1 LKVGGVRTRGYV
13 RTDRAASPWWIMM
26 VALRATSTSEA
37 SSLTRDS
44 YFSFRQLVTPDELSV
59 VFQPIVDMQDGSL
72 FAHEAL
78 VRCSRPELANPL
90 VLFERALEA
99 GCVGRLGRMIRDIA
113 VPLSGGQ
120 PIFLNVHPQELQEG
134 WLVRPDDPIYSH
146 DAEVYLE
153 VTESVPLSHYALC
166 LSVLREVRARGGI
179 QLVVDDLGAG
189 FSNLKRIADLEP
201 RVVKLDRGLIMGL
214 DRNARQRL
222 LVASVVRLCREL
234 DALVVA
240 EGIET
245 EDELSALQDTGAHY
259 GQGFLFARPAYPM
272 PPVTWPPSFA

>member
-1 LKVGGVRTRGYV
+1 VARVTSPQKVMQPRSNRLSDAPPRFEGNP
-13 RTDRAASPWWIMM
+13 S
-26 VALRATSTSEA
+26 
-37 SSLTRDS
+37 TRDS
-44 YFSFRQLVTPDELSV
+44 FFSFRRLVEPEELSV
-59 VFQPIVDMQDGSL
+59 VFQPIVDMQTGAL

-78 VRCSRPELANPL
+78 VRCSRRELANPL
-90 VLFERALEA
+90 VLFERAVEA

-113 VPLSGGQ
+113 VPLSSGL
-120 PIFLNVHPQELQEG
+120 PVFINVHPQELQEA

-146 DAEVYLE
+146 DADIFLE

-189 FSNLKRIADLEP
+189 YSNLKRIADLEP
-201 RVVKLDRGLIMGL
+201 QVVKLDRGLIMGV
-214 DRNARQRL
+214 DQSERQHQ
-222 LVASVVRLCREL
+222 LVSSVVRLCNDL
-234 DALVVA
+234 KAIVVA

-245 EDELSALQDTGAHY
+245 ESEFDALRDTGAHL

-272 PPVTWPPSFA
+272 PAVTWPPSAPRPKLDGLI